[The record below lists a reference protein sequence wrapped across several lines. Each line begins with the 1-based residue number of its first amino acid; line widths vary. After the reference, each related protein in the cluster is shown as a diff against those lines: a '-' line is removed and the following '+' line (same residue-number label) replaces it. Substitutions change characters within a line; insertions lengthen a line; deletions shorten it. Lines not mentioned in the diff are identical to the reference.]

1 VRVPVAISA
10 GTGAGGIYALSQLF
24 GRPTE
29 REVAMAH
36 RKLTEAE
43 AMVAVEAAE
52 AARIPAGRL
61 QADRAPYWADRAPG
75 SGADVGEASA
85 ASAVASALSSAK
97 PGSSAV
103 ASVLSSAKP
112 GSSAVASAP
121 YWAKPGSTQGSDAE
135 QDAEMALLSA
145 KADFV
150 RCRQQ
155 RDALQDEIKQLKSD
169 AAAFR
174 AKSARAE
181 GSGAQGVGAAVGGSG
196 VAADRLS
203 ADPLRSTLH
212 ALAQVEALTAA
223 LRRAKM
229 EAAQALAEKV
239 ALAHELAEQQRLQR
253 KAKVQRV
260 AELEKMTAL
269 EVKLAKARETR
280 HGVRDAAPWV
290 RSATGGRVL
299 GRGPGTIDAEDEGQM
314 RMMLQAQSEQI
325 LQLVNEKEELQAKLS
340 AAEAKLI

>member
-1 VRVPVAISA
+1 MYLKSGAPQVAAQAYRAVLGAALVAAHPVDVSDGGEAGGAAGGVAGGAASKAAGGAHASAHHGAEGSAAGGAASVRVPVAISA

-85 ASAVASALSSAK
+85 ASAVASALSSAM
-97 PGSSAV
+97 
-103 ASVLSSAKP
+103 
-112 GSSAVASAP
+112 
-121 YWAKPGSTQGSDAE
+121 PGSTHGSDAE

-212 ALAQVEALTAA
+212 ALAQVEALN
-223 LRRAKM
+223 M
-229 EAAQALAEKV
+229 V
-239 ALAHELAEQQRLQR
+239 VVV
-253 KAKVQRV
+253 VQV
-260 AELEKMTAL
+260 VTAL
-269 EVKLAKARETR
+269 LC
-280 HGVRDAAPWV
+280 
-290 RSATGGRVL
+290 
-299 GRGPGTIDAEDEGQM
+299 
-314 RMMLQAQSEQI
+314 
-325 LQLVNEKEELQAKLS
+325 LVNLLVAV
-340 AAEAKLI
+340 EALNRQFH

>member
-1 VRVPVAISA
+1 VDVSDSGEAGGAAGGVAGGAASKAAGGAHASAHHGAEGSAAGGAASVRVPVAISA
-10 GTGAGGIYALSQLF
+10 CTGAGGIYGLSQLF

-97 PGSSAV
+97 PGS
-103 ASVLSSAKP
+103 
-112 GSSAVASAP
+112 
-121 YWAKPGSTQGSDAE
+121 THGSDAE

-223 LRRAKM
+223 LTAALCLIASECVSECMLMASLIRWRRSRRSSA
-229 EAAQALAEKV
+229 V
-239 ALAHELAEQQRLQR
+239 PRWR
-253 KAKVQRV
+253 RRRRSPRRWPWG
-260 AELEKMTAL
+260 TSSWSSNGCS
-269 EVKLAKARETR
+269 ARR
-280 HGVRDAAPWV
+280 
-290 RSATGGRVL
+290 RSSGS
-299 GRGPGTIDAEDEGQM
+299 P
-314 RMMLQAQSEQI
+314 S
-325 LQLVNEKEELQAKLS
+325 
-340 AAEAKLI
+340 